1 VIDGESGE
9 KKDRLRNIKRWN
21 WFITK

>member
-9 KKDRLRNIKRWN
+9 DRAGLR
-21 WFITK
+21 